1 MIYCSYS
8 APSPGLLPC
17 LPTMA
22 VHGARGCC
30 CQTLGEE
37 AGSFSGMGDVKTDP
51 EVVGEPFREQWEGVE
66 QAGCRFP
73 P

>member
-1 MIYCSYS
+1 
-8 APSPGLLPC
+8 
-17 LPTMA
+17 MA
-22 VHGARGCC
+22 VHGVRGCC
-30 CQTLGEE
+30 YQTLGEE